1 MGRNRRHSKIRL
13 DTYDFKEY
21 TPDSGEVVNFNV
33 VNEEYLNLRN
43 YIAFNFIEPLKK
55 KNFKEVQENYFNYE
69 YIEAKLESFNFP
81 KLSGEISLLK
91 EIIAIAKFAT
101 NTRFTL
107 DKNYKQMYGSRTGMA
122 QMFMETTRI
131 VLEAKYEVYNA
142 IYDNPMLTKGGTY
155 DKMKLYKLGK
165 ILDANP
171 GISIARIRKIL
182 NYKS

>member
-1 MGRNRRHSKIRL
+1 MGRNRRQSKIRL
-13 DTYDFKEY
+13 GTYNFKECAH
-21 TPDSGEVVNFNV
+21 DSEELVNFNV
-33 VNEEYLNLRN
+33 INEEYLNLRN

-69 YIEAKLESFNFP
+69 YIEAKLDSFNFP

-107 DKNYKQMYGSRTGMA
+107 DKNYQQMYGGNGMA
-122 QMFMETTRI
+122 QMFMETSRI
-131 VLEAKYEVYNA
+131 VLKAKYEVYNA
-142 IYDNPMLTKGGTY
+142 IYENPMLSRGGTY
-155 DKMKLYKLGK
+155 DKGKLYELDK

-171 GISIARIRKIL
+171 GISIGRVRKIL